1 VSFTTPQY
9 SNSTDNVQVLKELYT
24 DDSWVMKDLVFAG
37 NPALALLP
45 KDESADGMGGKSFP
59 VPLLYGAGQGRSAT
73 FSNAQG
79 NQTAPQLGEF
89 FVTTISNYQLVTID
103 NRFMEATRTNTSAFM
118 DGATMNVNSG
128 ITNIT
133 NDLAHDLFNDGSGSR
148 GTYGLGNGSINSS
161 GVITLDSSAAS
172 VQFEIGMSLVSYSV
186 SGTTATQSTGAAVGY
201 VIGVD
206 YDLGTVTV
214 SATQGGT
221 GAIPTN
227 WSTSFPYLAVQ
238 GDVNFASGGLGSS
251 LMLKLA
257 GFGAWIPATAP
268 NNTDSFFGQNRSFS
282 VTRLAGNRFPQ
293 GASETIEEALIDA
306 SALVAQNRSAAGY
319 PDYAFMNFVSYAA
332 LIKQLG
338 SRVQYVDVKHDEIDI
353 SFEGVQVITP
363 YGKVTVLPDRNC
375 PAQTCYL
382 ICMKTW
388 KLRTLGRAPKILIYG
403 SYDTNQGLRVGTADA
418 VEIRIGYYGNLTCNG
433 PVANCTVALSQ

>member
-1 VSFTTPQY
+1 MSAIY
-9 SNSTDNVQVLKELYT
+9 SNSTDNVQVLKELYS

-59 VPLLYGAGQGRSAT
+59 VPLIYGNSQGRSAT
-73 FSNAQG
+73 FSNAQN
-79 NQTAPQLGEF
+79 NQTAPSLGEF

-103 NRFMEATRTNTSAFM
+103 NRFMEATRSNVGAFM

-128 ITNIT
+128 INNIT

-148 GTYGLGNGSINSS
+148 GTFGLGSGTINA
-161 GVITLDSSAAS
+161 GVITLDSSASS
-172 VQFEIGMSLVSYSV
+172 VQFDVGMTLVSYSV
-186 SGTTATQSTGAAVGY
+186 SGTTATQSTGAALGY
-201 VIGVD
+201 VIAVD
-206 YDLGTVTV
+206 FSLGTVTV

-221 GAIPTN
+221 AGTPSN

-238 GDVNFASGGLGSS
+238 GDVNFTSGGLGSS

-257 GFGAWIPATAP
+257 GFGAWIPLQAP
-268 NNTDSFFGQNRSFS
+268 GSTDSFFGQNRSIS
-282 VTRLAGNRFPQ
+282 PTRLAGNRFN
-293 GASETIEEALIDA
+293 GANETIEEALIDA
-306 SALVAQNRSAAGY
+306 AALVAQNRSTAGY
-319 PDYAFMNFVSYAA
+319 PDYCFMNFTSYAA
-332 LIKQLG
+332 LIKTLG

-353 SFEGVQVITP
+353 SFEGIQVITA
-363 YGKVTVLPDRNC
+363 YGKITVLPDRNC
-375 PAQTCYL
+375 PAQTAYL

-403 SYDTNQGLRVGTADA
+403 SYDSNQGLRVGTADA

-433 PVANCTVALSQ
+433 PVANCVVSLAQ

>member
-1 VSFTTPQY
+1 MSAIY
-9 SNSTDNVQVLKELYT
+9 SNSTDNVQVLKELYS
-24 DDSWVMKDLVFAG
+24 DDSWVMKDLVYAG

-59 VPLLYGAGQGRSAT
+59 VPVIYGAGQGRSAT
-73 FSNAQG
+73 FANAQG
-79 NQTAPQLGEF
+79 NQTAPALGEF

-103 NRFMEATRTNTSAFM
+103 NRFMEATRNNTGAFM
-118 DGATMNVNSG
+118 DGATMNVNTG

-148 GTYGLGNGSINSS
+148 GSYGLGSGSISA
-161 GVITLDSSAAS
+161 GVITLDSPAS
-172 VQFEIGMSLVSYSV
+172 VVQFEPGMSLVSYSV
-186 SGTTATQSTGAAVGY
+186 SGTTATQSTGAHQGY
-201 VIGVD
+201 VIAVD
-206 YDLGTVTV
+206 PSAGTVTV
-214 SATQGGT
+214 SASQGGSAAT
-221 GAIPTN
+221 PTS
-227 WSTSFPYLAVQ
+227 WSTSFPYLAVE

-268 NNTDSFFGQNRSFS
+268 GGSDSFFGQNRSAQP
-282 VTRLAGNRFPQ
+282 TRLAGNRFN
-293 GASETIEEALIDA
+293 GSNETIEEALIDA
-306 SALVAQNRSAAGY
+306 AALVAQNRSAAGY
-319 PDYAFMNFVSYAA
+319 PDYCFMNFTSYAA

-353 SFEGVQVITP
+353 SFEGIQVITA
-363 YGKVTVLPDRNC
+363 YGKITVLPDRNC
-375 PAQTCYL
+375 PAQTAYL

-403 SYDTNQGLRVGTADA
+403 SYDSNQGLRVGTADA

-433 PVANCTVALSQ
+433 PVANCYVSLSQ

>member
-1 VSFTTPQY
+1 MSAIY
-9 SNSTDNVQVLKELYT
+9 SNSTDNVQVLKELYS

-59 VPLLYGAGQGRSAT
+59 VPLIYGNPQGRSAT
-73 FSNAQG
+73 FATAQN
-79 NQTAPQLGEF
+79 NQTAPSLGEF

-103 NRFMEATRTNTSAFM
+103 NRFMEATRSNTAAFM
-118 DGATMNVNSG
+118 DGATMNVNGG
-128 ITNIT
+128 INNIT

-148 GTYGLGNGSINSS
+148 GTYGLGNGSITT
-161 GVITLDSSAAS
+161 GVITLDGAAQA
-172 VQFEIGMSLVSYSV
+172 VQFEVGQVLVSYSV
-186 SGTTATQSTGAAVGY
+186 SGTTATQSTSAALGY

-214 SATQGGT
+214 SATQGGSAGT
-221 GAIPTN
+221 PTS

-257 GFGAWIPATAP
+257 GFGAWIPSTAP
-268 NNTDSFFGQNRSFS
+268 TGGDSFFGQNRSAS
-282 VTRLAGNRFPQ
+282 PTRLAGNRFN
-293 GASETIEEALIDA
+293 GANETIEEALIDA
-306 SALVAQNRSAAGY
+306 AALVAQNRSTAGY
-319 PDYAFMNFVSYAA
+319 PDYAFMNFTSYAA
-332 LIKQLG
+332 LIKTLG

-353 SFEGVQVITP
+353 SFEGIQVITA
-363 YGKVTVLPDRNC
+363 YGRITVLPDRNC

-403 SYDTNQGLRVGTADA
+403 SYDSNQGLRVGTADA

-433 PVANCTVALSQ
+433 PVANCVVQLAQ

>member
-1 VSFTTPQY
+1 MAAIF
-9 SNSTDNVQVLKELYT
+9 SNSSDNVQVLKELYS

-59 VPLLYGAGQGRSAT
+59 VPLIYGNPQGRSAT
-73 FSNAQG
+73 FATAQS
-79 NQTAPQLGEF
+79 NQTAPSLGEF

-103 NRFMEATRTNTSAFM
+103 NRFMEATRSNLGAFM
-118 DGATMNVNSG
+118 DGATMNVNGG
-128 ITNIT
+128 INNIT

-148 GTYGLGNGSINSS
+148 GTFGLGNGSIS
-161 GVITLDSSAAS
+161 GSGLITLDSAASS
-172 VQFEIGMSLVSYSV
+172 VQFEVGQSLVSYSV
-186 SGTTATQSTGAAVGY
+186 SGTTATQSTSAAIGY

-206 YDLGTVTV
+206 YDLGTVQV
-214 SATQGGT
+214 SATQGGSA
-221 GAIPTN
+221 GLPTN

-257 GFGAWIPATAP
+257 GFGAWIPSVAP
-268 NNTDSFFGQNRSFS
+268 ASNDSFFGQNRSAN
-282 VTRLAGNRFPQ
+282 VTRLAGNRFN
-293 GASETIEEALIDA
+293 GANETIEEALIDA
-306 SALVAQNRSAAGY
+306 AALVAQNRSSAGY
-319 PDYAFMNFVSYAA
+319 PDYCFMSFTSYAA
-332 LIKQLG
+332 LIKTLG
-338 SRVQYVDVKHDEIDI
+338 SRVQYVEVKHDEIDI
-353 SFEGVQVITP
+353 SFEGIQVITA
-363 YGKVTVLPDRNC
+363 YGRITVLPDRNC
-375 PAQTCYL
+375 PAQTAYL

-403 SYDTNQGLRVGTADA
+403 SYDSNQGLRVGNADA

-433 PVANCTVALSQ
+433 PVANCVVQLAQ

>member
-1 VSFTTPQY
+1 MSAIY

-59 VPLLYGAGQGRSAT
+59 VPLIYGNAQGRSAT
-73 FSNAQG
+73 FTNAQN
-79 NQTAPQLGEF
+79 NQTAPSLGEF

-103 NRFMEATRTNTSAFM
+103 NRFMEATRSNVAAFM
-118 DGATMNVNSG
+118 DGATMNVNGG
-128 ITNIT
+128 INNIT

-148 GTYGLGNGSINSS
+148 GTYGLGNGSISA
-161 GVITLDSSAAS
+161 GVITLDGAAQS
-172 VQFEIGMSLVSYSV
+172 VQFDVGMTLVSYSV
-186 SGTTATQSTGAAVGY
+186 SGTTATQSTGAALGY
-201 VIGVD
+201 VIAVD

-214 SATQGGT
+214 SASQGGSA
-221 GAIPTN
+221 GNPSS

-268 NNTDSFFGQNRSFS
+268 GSTDSFFGQNRSVS
-282 VTRLAGNRFPQ
+282 PTRLAGNRFN
-293 GASETIEEALIDA
+293 GANETIEEALIDA
-306 SALVAQNRSAAGY
+306 AAVTAQNRSTAGY
-319 PDYAFMNFVSYAA
+319 PDYCFMNFTSYAA
-332 LIKQLG
+332 LIKTLG

-353 SFEGVQVITP
+353 SFEGIQLITS

-375 PAQTCYL
+375 PAQTAYL

-403 SYDTNQGLRVGTADA
+403 SYDSNQGLRVGTADA

-433 PVANCTVALSQ
+433 PVANCVVSLAQ

>member
-1 VSFTTPQY
+1 MSAIY

-24 DDSWVMKDLVFAG
+24 DDSWVMKDLVYAG

-59 VPLLYGAGQGRSAT
+59 VPVIYGAGQGRSAT
-73 FSNAQG
+73 FATAQG
-79 NQTAPQLGEF
+79 NQTAPSLGEF
-89 FVTTISNYQLVTID
+89 FVTTISNYQIVTID
-103 NRFMEATRTNTSAFM
+103 NRFMEATRNNTGAFM
-118 DGATMNVNSG
+118 DGATMNVNTG

-148 GTYGLGNGSINSS
+148 GSYGLGSGSIST
-161 GVITLDSSAAS
+161 GVITLDSPAS
-172 VQFEIGMSLVSYSV
+172 VVQFEPGMSLVSYSV
-186 SGTTATQSTGAAVGY
+186 SGTTATQSTGAHQGY
-201 VIGVD
+201 VIAVD
-206 YDLGTVTV
+206 PSAGTVTV
-214 SATQGGT
+214 SATQGGAAAT
-221 GAIPTN
+221 PTS
-227 WSTSFPYLAVQ
+227 WSTSFPYLAVE

-268 NNTDSFFGQNRSFS
+268 GGSDSFFGQNRSS
-282 VTRLAGNRFPQ
+282 QPTRLAGNRFN
-293 GASETIEEALIDA
+293 GSNETIEEALIDA
-306 SALVAQNRSAAGY
+306 AALVAQNRSAAGY
-319 PDYAFMNFVSYAA
+319 PDYCFMNFTSYAA

-353 SFEGVQVITP
+353 SFEGIQVITA
-363 YGKVTVLPDRNC
+363 YGKITVLPDRNC
-375 PAQTCYL
+375 PAQTAYL
-382 ICMKTW
+382 IAMKTW

-403 SYDTNQGLRVGTADA
+403 SYDSNQGLRVGTADA

-433 PVANCTVALSQ
+433 PVANCYVSLSQ

>member
-1 VSFTTPQY
+1 MSFTTPQY
-9 SNSTDNVQVLKELYT
+9 SNGTDNVQVLKELYT
-24 DDSWVMKDLVFAG
+24 DDSWVMKDLVFVG

-73 FSNAQG
+73 FATAQS
-79 NQTAPQLGEF
+79 NQTAPSLGEF

-103 NRFMEATRTNTSAFM
+103 NRFMEATRTNTAAFM

-133 NDLAHDLFNDGSGSR
+133 NDLAHDLYNDGSGSR
-148 GTYGLGNGSINSS
+148 GTYGLGNGSIST
-161 GVITLDSSAAS
+161 GVITLDSAAS
-172 VQFEIGMSLVSYSV
+172 AVQFEQGMSLVSYSV
-186 SGTTATQSTGAAVGY
+186 SGTTPTQSTSAAVGY

-214 SATQGGT
+214 AATQGGAAAT
-221 GAIPTN
+221 PTN

-238 GDVNFASGGLGSS
+238 GDVNFTSGGLGSS

-268 NNTDSFFGQNRSFS
+268 GSTDSFFGQNRSYN
-282 VTRLAGNRFPQ
+282 VTRLAGNRFN
-293 GASETIEEALIDA
+293 GANETIEEALIDA
-306 SALVAQNRSAAGY
+306 AALVAQNRSAAGY
-319 PDYAFMNFVSYAA
+319 PDYCFMNFTSYAA
-332 LIKQLG
+332 LIKTLG

-353 SFEGVQVITP
+353 SFEGIQVITA

-375 PAQTCYL
+375 PAQTAFL

-403 SYDTNQGLRVGTADA
+403 SYDSNQGLRVGTADA

-433 PVANCTVALSQ
+433 PVANCQVALAQ